1 MKDELSPHRDY
12 KWELI
17 AHYNDTSWRHYGIDY
32 YYIYIYHDGET
43 YYNHIDKSFVTR
55 EDLNIH
61 LEKARKFFVRAKFF
75 REGLIDE
82 FPSSYDIE

>member
-17 AHYNDTSWRHYGIDY
+17 AHYNDTSWRNYGIDY
-32 YYIYIYHDGET
+32 YYIYIYYDGES
-43 YYNHIDKSFVTR
+43 YYNFIDGSFVTS
-55 EDLNIH
+55 EDLDKH
-61 LEKARKFFVRAKFF
+61 LEKAREFFHNVKLF

-82 FPSSYDIE
+82 YPSCYDIK